1 MEKVKFRDSFR
12 EVLSRAS
19 SKISRNIYI
28 IAIKDGML
36 TYVPFTFIASIFL
49 ILACMPSQAVT
60 NFISAVIHVEAAVWQ
75 GKLLY
80 VYFASLAIGGLL
92 VLIAMSKTMAKQ
104 LKLND
109 SQVVLTM
116 VVSYLTLIP
125 LVDTA
130 KDGPAISL
138 SSISAQSMFCSIL
151 VAIIG
156 SKIYKFIDDKG
167 WKIKMPSSVPP
178 AVSAPFESLI
188 PSFIVI
194 IFFFTIRVI
203 LDAFGTNAVALINN
217 TLGIPLTILGGSLI
231 GSVIIVIF
239 QQLLWFFGLHGS
251 SIVAGVMTPIWQV
264 LEDQN
269 KAASMAGLVPPNI
282 ISQSFFTHF
291 GMIGVSSAV
300 VAALIVAKSKQY
312 REIARI
318 SVVPFM
324 FGVGEPALFGFPMM
338 LNFTLFIPFISV
350 GAISSIISYA
360 AFALQLVPIPT
371 GLVQVPWTT
380 PIFISGFLVTGSIK
394 GTILQLVCFVVATLI
409 WIPFMKMADKQ
420 NVQIEADLEAEE
432 QAQLVAEASKS

>member
-1 MEKVKFRDSFR
+1 MEKGKFKDGLR

-92 VLIAMSKTMAKQ
+92 VLLAMSKTMAKQ
-104 LKLND
+104 LKLNE

-116 VVSYLTLIP
+116 LVSYLTLTP
-125 LVDTA
+125 LVDTV

-156 SKIYKFIDDKG
+156 CKIYKAIDDKG

-203 LDAFGTNAVALINN
+203 LDGFGTNAVALINN
-217 TLGIPLTILGGSLI
+217 TLGIPLTIIGGSLI
-231 GSVIIVIF
+231 GSIFIVTF

-251 SIVAGVMTPIWQV
+251 SIVSGVMMPVWQV

-269 KAASMAGLVPPNI
+269 KAASMAGLIPPNI

-291 GMIGVSSAV
+291 GMIGGTSV
-300 VAALIVAKSKQY
+300 VIAALIVARSKQY
-312 REIARI
+312 REISRI
-318 SVVPFM
+318 SLVPM
-324 FGVGEPALFGFPMM
+324 LFGVGEPALFGFPVM
-338 LNFTLFIPFISV
+338 LNFTLFIPFVLTSAV
-350 GAISSIISYA
+350 SSIISYV
-360 AFALQLVPIPT
+360 AFSLQLAPIPT

-380 PIFISGFLVTGSIK
+380 PMLISGFLVTGSIK
-394 GTILQLVCFVVATLI
+394 GAILQLVCYAVAIMI
-409 WIPFMKMADKQ
+409 WIPFVKMGDRQ
-420 NVQIEADLEAEE
+420 NVKIEAEAE
-432 QAQLVAEASKS
+432 AQLAVEASK